1 MFHSLPTSRL
11 TFTLSLLFA
20 AALPAVVE
28 AGWMGFRNDTQTT
41 LIIQET
47 APAGKSGKPQKLYT
61 NETIRDMQSGAG
73 GQRTFTISDAAHPD
87 KPLHTGAFTCPASNE
102 NVLFVLKVDAK
113 GGLVIEA
120 VRTSTVVAKAPAKK

>member
-1 MFHSLPTSRL
+1 MFSSLPTSRL
-11 TFTLSLLFA
+11 AFTFSLLLA

-73 GQRTFTISDAAHPD
+73 GQRTFTIADAAHPD
-87 KPLHTGAFTCPASNE
+87 KPLYTGVFTCPATNE
-102 NVLFVLKVDAK
+102 NVLFVLKVDGK
-113 GGLVIEA
+113 GGVVIEA
-120 VRTSTVVAKAPAKK
+120 VRTPTAVTKAPQKK